1 MNFKIKANT
10 KKNILI
16 VPIYISNELE
26 WAKVSREKAWTSVG
40 IGFWNEPSHLSS

>member
-16 VPIYISNELE
+16 VSIYSSNELE
-26 WAKVSREKAWTSVG
+26 WAKVSSKKAWARK
-40 IGFWNEPSHLSS
+40 